1 MGRNTFS
8 PAAAC
13 PAADSIFDSVQ
24 SVATARTRWCACS
37 TVTNV
42 PFYTTHASHYLLK
55 CCDRVALPLLSLG
68 FLAPEARRAVDA
80 ARLCGCPA
88 ALLLLPLPLC
98 VLAPRLLTLSHHKNT
113 GYFFHPRIFISFLYS
128 LPFFR
133 STACVKRTRTNPN
146 QTHQTSL
153 ARGTVVA
160 NHTNNLCAHPIGYRK
175 RNIVFMNFS

>member
-1 MGRNTFS
+1 VGRNTFS

-98 VLAPRLLTLSHHKNT
+98 VLAPRLLTVSHHKNT
-113 GYFFHPRIFISFLYS
+113 GYFFHPRIFIFSLLSSLSFAAPLAS
-128 LPFFR
+128 RGPAP
-133 STACVKRTRTNPN
+133 TPIKHTKRHWPGELLSRTTRIIYVHI
-146 QTHQTSL
+146 QL
-153 ARGTVVA
+153 D
-160 NHTNNLCAHPIGYRK
+160 IGK
-175 RNIVFMNFS
+175 EI

>member
-1 MGRNTFS
+1 MKGEFESQKFEFETDTFSVGRNTFS

-98 VLAPRLLTLSHHKNT
+98 VLAPRLLTVSHHKNT

-128 LPFFR
+128 LPFLSQHR
-133 STACVKRTRTNPN
+133 LRQEDPHQPQSNTPN
-146 QTHQTSL
+146 
-153 ARGTVVA
+153 V
-160 NHTNNLCAHPIGYRK
+160 IGQGNCCREPHE
-175 RNIVFMNFS
+175 